1 MSKDQS
7 SGVPLS
13 RNRVLGFPLVS
24 VPNDRSAVMDLWQM
38 IANDHANI
46 ADLCGEIPRAF
57 PDGGVRSR
65 ERLFSELATELRR
78 HLEAEEESL
87 YDALEDHDRAEH
99 LVAELEQEHEEI
111 ERRLGE
117 LARVRDKG
125 SQDWT
130 QLFRDLAAL
139 IEGHFHREDHELL
152 PLAREIL
159 NEEEVREL
167 RHEYVE
173 ENIEA
178 LRARHGGW
186 DVPSS
191 GLLLGALV
199 GAAVGALAFAAWR
212 SGALKGF
219 AARTPTELLL
229 SQAPVLHRLSRRFS
243 RNGMGLRQNE
253 ADVLRDIAQRTRTP
267 VQDISSRLR
276 LPIGTTYAVVAEL
289 ERQGL
294 VRSTRQQGPARER
307 IVAITPRGS
316 EEAPH

>member
-1 MSKDQS
+1 
-7 SGVPLS
+7 
-13 RNRVLGFPLVS
+13 
-24 VPNDRSAVMDLWQM
+24 MDLWQL

-65 ERLFSELATELRR
+65 ERLFSELDTELRR

-99 LVAELEQEHEEI
+99 LVAELEHEHEEI

-125 SQDWT
+125 AQEWT
-130 QLFRDLAAL
+130 QRFRDLAGL
-139 IEGHFHREDHELL
+139 IEGHFHREEHELL

-159 NEEEVREL
+159 DEEEVREL

-178 LRARHGGW
+178 LRARDGGW
-186 DVPSS
+186 DVPAS

-199 GAAVGALAFAAWR
+199 GAAAGALAFAAWR
-212 SGALKGF
+212 GGALRGLT
-219 AARTPTELLL
+219 ARSPMQLLL
-229 SQAPVLHRLSRRFS
+229 SRSPVLDRLSRRFG
-243 RNGMGLRQNE
+243 RGGAVRQYG
-253 ADVLRDIAQRTRTP
+253 ADVLREVAQRTRTT
-267 VQDISSRLR
+267 VQDVSSRLR
-276 LPIGTTYAVVAEL
+276 LPLGTTYSVVAAL

-294 VRSTRQQGPARER
+294 VRSARQQGPVRER
-307 IVAITPRGS
+307 VVAITTRGR
-316 EEAPH
+316 EEAHH

>member
-1 MSKDQS
+1 
-7 SGVPLS
+7 
-13 RNRVLGFPLVS
+13 
-24 VPNDRSAVMDLWQM
+24 MDLWQL

-65 ERLFSELATELRR
+65 ERLFSELDTELRR

-125 SQDWT
+125 TQNWT
-130 QLFRDLAAL
+130 QRFHDLAAL
-139 IEGHFHREDHELL
+139 IEGHFHREEHELL

-159 NEEEVREL
+159 DEEEVREL

-178 LRARHGGW
+178 LRARQGGW

-199 GAAVGALAFAAWR
+199 GAAAGALAFAAWR
-212 SGALKGF
+212 SGALRGLT
-219 AARTPTELLL
+219 AQTPTQLLL
-229 SQAPVLHRLSRRFS
+229 SRAPVLGRLGSLIGRTK
-243 RNGMGLRQNE
+243 GGLKQNE
-253 ADVLRDIAQRTRTP
+253 ADVLRDIAQRTRTL

-276 LPIGTTYAVVAEL
+276 LPIGTTYAVVADL

-294 VRSTRQQGPARER
+294 VRSTRHQGPVRER
-307 IVAITPRGS
+307 VVAITTRGR
-316 EEAPH
+316 EEALH

>member
-1 MSKDQS
+1 
-7 SGVPLS
+7 
-13 RNRVLGFPLVS
+13 
-24 VPNDRSAVMDLWQM
+24 MDLWQL
-38 IANDHANI
+38 ITNDHANI

-65 ERLFSELATELRR
+65 ERLFSELDGELRR

-99 LVAELEQEHEEI
+99 LVSELEHEHEEI
-111 ERRLGE
+111 ERRLAE
-117 LARVRDKG
+117 LARMRDKG
-125 SQDWT
+125 TPDWT
-130 QLFRDLAAL
+130 QRFRDLAAL
-139 IEGHFHREDHELL
+139 IEGHFHREEHELL

-159 NEEEVREL
+159 DEEEVREL

-199 GAAVGALAFAAWR
+199 GAAVGALALAAWR
-212 SGALKGF
+212 RGALRGLT
-219 AARTPTELLL
+219 ARTSTQLLL
-229 SQAPVLHRLSRRFS
+229 SRSPVLGRLGGRFG
-243 RNGMGLRQNE
+243 RGGRAVRQYGT
-253 ADVLRDIAQRTRTP
+253 DVLREVAQRTRTS

-276 LPIGTTYAVVAEL
+276 LPLGTTYAVVAAL
-289 ERQGL
+289 EQQGL
-294 VRSTRQQGPARER
+294 VRSTGHQGPARGR
-307 IVAITPRGS
+307 VVAITTRGR
-316 EEAPH
+316 EEAQH

>member
-1 MSKDQS
+1 
-7 SGVPLS
+7 
-13 RNRVLGFPLVS
+13 
-24 VPNDRSAVMDLWQM
+24 MDLWQL

-65 ERLFSELATELRR
+65 ERLFRDLDTELRR
-78 HLEAEEESL
+78 HFEAEEESL

-99 LVAELEQEHEEI
+99 LVDELEHEHEEI

-125 SQDWT
+125 TQDWT
-130 QLFRDLAAL
+130 QRFRDLAAL
-139 IEGHFHREDHELL
+139 IEGHFHREEHELL

-159 NEEEVREL
+159 DEEEFREL

-178 LRARHGGW
+178 LRARQGGW

-199 GAAVGALAFAAWR
+199 GAAAGALAFAAWR
-212 SGALKGF
+212 GGALRGLTD
-219 AARTPTELLL
+219 RTPTQLLL
-229 SQAPVLHRLSRRFS
+229 SRAPVLGRLGGLMSRTGR
-243 RNGMGLRQNE
+243 RRRQYGAE
-253 ADVLRDIAQRTRTP
+253 VLKDVAQRTRTS
-267 VQDISSRLR
+267 VQDVSSRLR
-276 LPIGTTYAVVAEL
+276 LPIGTTYAVVADL
-289 ERQGL
+289 ERKGL
-294 VRSTRQQGPARER
+294 VRSTRHQGPVRER
-307 IVAITPRGS
+307 IVAITTRGR
-316 EEAPH
+316 EQAQR

>member
-1 MSKDQS
+1 
-7 SGVPLS
+7 
-13 RNRVLGFPLVS
+13 
-24 VPNDRSAVMDLWQM
+24 MDLWQM

-65 ERLFSELATELRR
+65 ERLFSELDTELRR

-99 LVAELEQEHEEI
+99 LVAELEHEHEEI
-111 ERRLGE
+111 GRRLGE

-125 SQDWT
+125 TQEWT
-130 QLFRDLAAL
+130 KKFRDLAAL
-139 IEGHFHREDHELL
+139 IEGHFHREEQELL

-159 NEEEVREL
+159 GEEEVREL

-191 GLLLGALV
+191 GLLLGALL
-199 GAAVGALAFAAWR
+199 GAAAGALAFAAWR
-212 SGALKGF
+212 GGALRGL
-219 AARTPTELLL
+219 AARTPTQLLL
-229 SQAPVLHRLSRRFS
+229 SRAPVLDRLSRRFRRGGRVAS
-243 RNGMGLRQNE
+243 QHG
-253 ADVLRDIAQRTRTP
+253 ADVLRDIAQRPRTP

-276 LPIGTTYAVVAEL
+276 LPIGTIYTVVAEL

-294 VRSTRQQGPARER
+294 VRSTRQQGPVRER
-307 IVAITPRGS
+307 VVAITTRGR

>member
-1 MSKDQS
+1 
-7 SGVPLS
+7 
-13 RNRVLGFPLVS
+13 
-24 VPNDRSAVMDLWQM
+24 MDLWQL

-65 ERLFSELATELRR
+65 ERLFSELDTELRR

-87 YDALEDHDRAEH
+87 YDALEDHDSAEH
-99 LVAELEQEHEEI
+99 LVAELEHEHDEI

-130 QLFRDLAAL
+130 QRFRDLAAL
-139 IEGHFHREDHELL
+139 IEGHFHREEYELL

-159 NEEEVREL
+159 DDGEIQEL
-167 RHEYVE
+167 CHEYVE

-178 LRARHGGW
+178 LRARHGSW

-199 GAAVGALAFAAWR
+199 GAAAGALAFAAWR
-212 SGALKGF
+212 SGALRGLT
-219 AARTPTELLL
+219 AETPTQLLL
-229 SQAPVLHRLSRRFS
+229 SRAPVLGRLGGLMGRTGGGRR
-243 RNGMGLRQNE
+243 QHE
-253 ADVLRDIAQRTRTP
+253 AEVLRDIAQRTRTP

-276 LPIGTTYAVVAEL
+276 LPIGTTYAVVADL

-294 VRSTRQQGPARER
+294 VRSTRQQGPVRER
-307 IVAITPRGS
+307 IVAITTRGR
-316 EEAPH
+316 EEALH

>member
-1 MSKDQS
+1 
-7 SGVPLS
+7 
-13 RNRVLGFPLVS
+13 VS
-24 VPNDRSAVMDLWQM
+24 VSNNWSVAMDLWQM

-65 ERLFSELATELRR
+65 ERLFSELDTELRR

-87 YDALEDHDRAEH
+87 YDALEDHDRAER
-99 LVAELEQEHEEI
+99 LVAELEREHEEI

-130 QLFRDLAAL
+130 QGFRDLSAL
-139 IEGHFHREDHELL
+139 IEGHFHREDQELL

-159 NEEEVREL
+159 DEEEVREL

-178 LRARHGGW
+178 LRARRSGW
-186 DVPSS
+186 NVPSS

-199 GAAVGALAFAAWR
+199 GAAAGALAFAAWR
-212 SGALKGF
+212 SGALGGLTG
-219 AARTPTELLL
+219 RTPTQLLL
-229 SQAPVLHRLSRRFS
+229 SRAPVLGRLGGLMGRTGRGRRP
-243 RNGMGLRQNE
+243 NE
-253 ADVLRDIAQRTRTP
+253 ADVLRDIAQRTRTA

-276 LPIGTTYAVVAEL
+276 LPIGTTYAVVADL

-294 VRSTRQQGPARER
+294 VRSTRQQGPVRER
-307 IVAITPRGS
+307 IVAITTQGR
-316 EEAPH
+316 EKALH

>member
-1 MSKDQS
+1 
-7 SGVPLS
+7 
-13 RNRVLGFPLVS
+13 
-24 VPNDRSAVMDLWQM
+24 MDLWQL

-46 ADLCGEIPRAF
+46 ADLCGEIPQAF

-65 ERLFSELATELRR
+65 ERLFSELETELRR

-99 LVAELEQEHEEI
+99 LAAELEHEHEEI
-111 ERRLGE
+111 KRRLAE

-130 QLFRDLAAL
+130 QRFRDLAAL
-139 IEGHFHREDHELL
+139 IEGHFHREEHELL

-159 NEEEVREL
+159 DEEEVREL

-178 LRARHGGW
+178 LRARHRGW
-186 DVPSS
+186 DLPAS

-199 GAAVGALAFAAWR
+199 GAAAGALAFAAWR
-212 SGALKGF
+212 TGALRGLT
-219 AARTPTELLL
+219 AQTPMQLLL
-229 SQAPVLHRLSRRFS
+229 SRSPVLNRLTGRGVRA
-243 RNGMGLRQNE
+243 MRQYGAE
-253 ADVLRDIAQRTRTP
+253 VLKDVAQRTRTS
-267 VQDISSRLR
+267 VQDVSARLR
-276 LPIGTTYAVVAEL
+276 LPLGTTYSIVADL

-294 VRSTRQQGPARER
+294 VRSARRQGPVRER
-307 IVAITPRGS
+307 VVAITTRGR
-316 EEAPH
+316 EEARR

>member
-1 MSKDQS
+1 
-7 SGVPLS
+7 
-13 RNRVLGFPLVS
+13 
-24 VPNDRSAVMDLWQM
+24 MDLWQL

-65 ERLFSELATELRR
+65 ERLFSELDTELRR

-99 LVAELEQEHEEI
+99 LVAELEHEHEEI

-117 LARVRDKG
+117 LARMRDKG

-130 QLFRDLAAL
+130 QRFRDLAGL
-139 IEGHFHREDHELL
+139 IEGHFHREEHELL

-159 NEEEVREL
+159 DEEEVREL

-178 LRARHGGW
+178 LRARHSGW

-199 GAAVGALAFAAWR
+199 GAAAGALAFAAWR
-212 SGALKGF
+212 GGAFSRL
-219 AARTPTELLL
+219 AARSPKELLL
-229 SQAPVLHRLSRRFS
+229 SRSPVLNRLGGLIGHTGR
-243 RNGMGLRQNE
+243 GLRQNE

-267 VQDISSRLR
+267 IQDISSRLR
-276 LPIGTTYAVVAEL
+276 LPIGTTYAVVADL

-294 VRSTRQQGPARER
+294 VRSIRHQGPVRER
-307 IVAITPRGS
+307 IVAITTRGR

>member
-1 MSKDQS
+1 
-7 SGVPLS
+7 
-13 RNRVLGFPLVS
+13 
-24 VPNDRSAVMDLWQM
+24 MDLWQL

-65 ERLFSELATELRR
+65 ERLFRDLDTELRR
-78 HLEAEEESL
+78 HFEAEEESL

-99 LVAELEQEHEEI
+99 LVDELEREHEEI

-125 SQDWT
+125 TQDWT
-130 QLFRDLAAL
+130 QRFRDLAAL
-139 IEGHFHREDHELL
+139 IEGHFHREEHELL

-159 NEEEVREL
+159 DEEEAREL
-167 RHEYVE
+167 RYEYVE
-173 ENIEA
+173 ENIEV
-178 LRARHGGW
+178 LRARQGGW

-199 GAAVGALAFAAWR
+199 GAAAGALAFAALR
-212 SGALKGF
+212 SGAVRGLTD
-219 AARTPTELLL
+219 RTPTQPLL
-229 SQAPVLHRLSRRFS
+229 SRAPVLGWL
-243 RNGMGLRQNE
+243 GGLTGRTGGGRRQNE
-253 ADVLRDIAQRTRTP
+253 AEVLQDIAQRTRTP

-276 LPIGTTYAVVAEL
+276 LPIGTTYAVVADL

-294 VRSTRQQGPARER
+294 VRSIRHQGPVRER
-307 IVAITPRGS
+307 IVAITTRGR
-316 EEAPH
+316 EEALQ

>member
-1 MSKDQS
+1 
-7 SGVPLS
+7 
-13 RNRVLGFPLVS
+13 
-24 VPNDRSAVMDLWQM
+24 MDLWQL

-65 ERLFSELATELRR
+65 ERLFSDLDTELRR

-99 LVAELEQEHEEI
+99 LVAELEHEHEEI
-111 ERRLGE
+111 ERWLGE
-117 LARVRDKG
+117 LARMRDKG
-125 SQDWT
+125 SPEWT
-130 QLFRDLAAL
+130 QRFRDLDAL
-139 IEGHFHREDHELL
+139 IEGHFHREEQELL
-152 PLAREIL
+152 PLAREL
-159 NEEEVREL
+159 LGEEEVREL

-186 DVPSS
+186 NVPSS

-199 GAAVGALAFAAWR
+199 GAAVGAVAFAAWR
-212 SGALKGF
+212 TGALRGL
-219 AARTPTELLL
+219 AARTPTQFLL
-229 SQAPVLHRLSRRFS
+229 SRAPVLGRLSRLGRGG
-243 RNGMGLRQNE
+243 RAVRQYG
-253 ADVLRDIAQRTRTP
+253 ADVLKEVAQRTRTS

-276 LPIGTTYAVVAEL
+276 LPLGTTYAVVAAL

-294 VRSTRQQGPARER
+294 VRSAGHQGPARGR
-307 IVAITPRGS
+307 VVAITTRGR
-316 EEAPH
+316 EESRH

>member
-1 MSKDQS
+1 
-7 SGVPLS
+7 
-13 RNRVLGFPLVS
+13 
-24 VPNDRSAVMDLWQM
+24 MDLWQL

-46 ADLCGEIPRAF
+46 ANLCGEIPRAF

-65 ERLFSELATELRR
+65 ERLFSELDSELRR

-99 LVAELEQEHEEI
+99 LVAELEHEHEEI
-111 ERRLGE
+111 VRQLGE
-117 LARVRDKG
+117 LARMRDKG
-125 SQDWT
+125 TQDWT
-130 QLFRDLAAL
+130 RRFRDLAAL
-139 IEGHFHREDHELL
+139 IEGHFQREEHELL

-173 ENIEA
+173 ETIEA

-186 DVPSS
+186 DLPSS

-199 GAAVGALAFAAWR
+199 GAAAGALAFAAWR
-212 SGALKGF
+212 TGALREL
-219 AARTPTELLL
+219 AARSPTQLLL
-229 SQAPVLHRLSRRFS
+229 SRSPVLNRLSGRFGRGGRAAGRHGS
-243 RNGMGLRQNE
+243 
-253 ADVLRDIAQRTRTP
+253 DVLSDIAQRTRTP

-276 LPIGTTYAVVAEL
+276 LPIGTTYAVVADL

-294 VRSTRQQGPARER
+294 VRSIRQQGPARER
-307 IVAITPRGS
+307 IVAITTRGR
-316 EEAPH
+316 EEAQR